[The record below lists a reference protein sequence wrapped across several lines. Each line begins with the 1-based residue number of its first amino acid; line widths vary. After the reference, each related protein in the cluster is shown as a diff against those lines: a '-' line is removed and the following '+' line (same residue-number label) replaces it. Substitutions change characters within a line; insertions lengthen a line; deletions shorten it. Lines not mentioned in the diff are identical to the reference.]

1 MTMIKKTMLC
11 PVLLSAGLL
20 ACGVNPVTKEREFQF
35 VSQDKEVQIGQQNYS
50 PARQSQ
56 GGDYTLDTE
65 LTRYVQQVGQ
75 RLAAVSDRPDLPYEF
90 VVLNDSVPNAWAMP
104 GGKIAFNRG
113 LLYEL
118 HSEAELAAV
127 LGHEI
132 VHAAARHGAKSMERG
147 VFLQGAML
155 AVGLATRDSNYSN
168 LVVGGAQLGS
178 QLVSSKYGRDAES
191 ESDHYGMK
199 YMKLAGYDPAAAV
212 TLQETFVRL
221 SEGKRQDF
229 LSGLF
234 ASHPPSQERVDLNK
248 KTLQELGA
256 GGEMGKEVYA
266 QKVAKLMATREAYKA
281 YDEGKEALQK
291 GDTEKARTLAKKA
304 IGIEPREARFQEL
317 LGDIALTKKNTTE
330 ALAFYDKAIQ
340 MQPDYFKPYVQSGIA
355 LFNDGK
361 KEQAEPFLKKANA
374 LLPTAPGYALLGQIA
389 EGRGETSLALQHYQ
403 LAASSNSEIGKEAA
417 ARAMRIDLPRN
428 PARYLPSG
436 PLADNT
442 GMVFAAVQNNS
453 SVPVGRVQVRM
464 LQYDSHGRLIDQT
477 RSMLITGGIAP
488 GKRGSVATGIRIQDQ
503 AALQFFRVVV
513 EGAELAN

>member
-1 MTMIKKTMLC
+1 MTMIKKTILC

-20 ACGVNPVTKEREFQF
+20 ACGINPVTKEREFQF

-56 GGDYTLDTE
+56 GGDYMLDAE

-75 RLAAVSDRPDLPYEF
+75 KLAAVSDRPDLPYEF

-132 VHAAARHGAKSMERG
+132 VHAAARHGAKGMERG
-147 VFLQGAML
+147 IFMQGAML
-155 AVGLATRDSNYSN
+155 AVGLATRDSNYAN
-168 LVVGGAQLGS
+168 LVVGGAQLGG
-178 QLVSSKYGRDAES
+178 QLISSKYGRDAES

-266 QKVAKLMATREAYKA
+266 QKVAKLMATREAYQA
-281 YDEGKEALQK
+281 YDEGKAALQK
-291 GDTEKARTLAKKA
+291 GDTEKARALAKKA
-304 IGIEPREARFQEL
+304 ISIESREARF
-317 LGDIALTKKNTTE
+317 
-330 ALAFYDKAIQ
+330 
-340 MQPDYFKPYVQSGIA
+340 
-355 LFNDGK
+355 
-361 KEQAEPFLKKANA
+361 
-374 LLPTAPGYALLGQIA
+374 
-389 EGRGETSLALQHYQ
+389 
-403 LAASSNSEIGKEAA
+403 
-417 ARAMRIDLPRN
+417 
-428 PARYLPSG
+428 
-436 PLADNT
+436 
-442 GMVFAAVQNNS
+442 
-453 SVPVGRVQVRM
+453 
-464 LQYDSHGRLIDQT
+464 
-477 RSMLITGGIAP
+477 
-488 GKRGSVATGIRIQDQ
+488 
-503 AALQFFRVVV
+503 
-513 EGAELAN
+513 